1 MKVVKSMIN
10 DVLDQ
15 YDPFHVRWSVK
26 TGSDGNVRIHL
37 YRDAPYDESFI
48 GRLYQMDLD
57 WKDLLDTDPKNYEV
71 TDKQI
76 DELF

>member
-1 MKVVKSMIN
+1 MIVLKSIIPELI
-10 DVLDQ
+10 D
-15 YDPFHVRWSVK
+15 
-26 TGSDGNVRIHL
+26 L
-37 YRDAPYDESFI
+37 YRDPPYDESLS

-57 WKDLLDTDPKNYEV
+57 WKDLLDTDPKKYEV

>member
-26 TGSDGNVRIHL
+26 TRSDGNVTIHL
-37 YRDAPYDESFI
+37 YRDAPSDESFI

-57 WKDLLDTDPKNYEV
+57 WKDLLDTNPDHYKV

>member
-1 MKVVKSMIN
+1 MKVVKTVIYEGIN
-10 DVLDQ
+10 Q
-15 YDPFHVRWSVK
+15 YDTFHVGSVK
-26 TGSDGNVRIHL
+26 TGSDGNVTIHL
-37 YRDAPYDESFI
+37 YRDAPYDESLL

>member
-1 MKVVKSMIN
+1 MKVVKNMIN
-10 DVLDQ
+10 DVIDQ
-15 YDPFHVRWSVK
+15 YDTFHVGSVK
-26 TGSDGNVRIHL
+26 TSHDGNVTIHL
-37 YRDAPYDESFI
+37 YRDAPYDESFM

-57 WKDLLDTDPKNYEV
+57 WKDLLDTNPDHYKV

>member
-1 MKVVKSMIN
+1 MKIVRSMI
-10 DVLDQ
+10 DEVIDQ
-15 YDPFHVRWSVK
+15 YDTFHVGSLK
-26 TGSDGNVRIHL
+26 TGSDGNVTIRL
-37 YRDAPYDESFI
+37 YRDAPYDKSLS

>member
-1 MKVVKSMIN
+1 MKVVKTVIYEAIN
-10 DVLDQ
+10 Q
-15 YDPFHVRWSVK
+15 YDTFHVGSVK
-26 TGSDGNVRIHL
+26 TGSDGNVTIHL
-37 YRDAPYDESFI
+37 YRDAPYDESLL

>member
-1 MKVVKSMIN
+1 MKVVKSMID
-10 DVLDQ
+10 DVIDQ
-15 YDPFHVRWSVK
+15 HDLFHVWSVK
-26 TGSDGNVRIHL
+26 TGSDGNVTIHL
-37 YRDAPYDESFI
+37 YREAPYDESFI

>member
-1 MKVVKSMIN
+1 MKAAKSMI
-10 DVLDQ
+10 DEVIDQ
-15 YDPFHVRWSVK
+15 YDTFHVGSVK
-26 TGSDGNVRIHL
+26 TSHDGNVTIHL
-37 YRDAPYDESFI
+37 YRDAPYDESFM

-57 WKDLLDTDPKNYEV
+57 WKDLLDTNPDHYKV

>member
-1 MKVVKSMIN
+1 MKVVKSMI
-10 DVLDQ
+10 DEVIDQ
-15 YDPFHVRWSVK
+15 YDMFHVGSVN
-26 TGSDGNVRIHL
+26 TGSDGNITIHL
-37 YRDAPYDESFI
+37 YRDVPYGESFI

-57 WKDLLDTDPKNYEV
+57 WKDLLDTNPKHYEV